1 MDIPDYQDLM
11 DACLAALPEEVDK
24 REGSLIQMALGPV
37 CLRLAEA
44 YAMLEGFYD
53 LVFSDTAAG
62 GYLDRL
68 AGQYGVTRKAASR
81 ALRLGKFTNQAGGAA
96 VPPLGSRFYQDQL
109 FFVAEELLADGQ
121 CALRCE
127 TAGSAG
133 NRGGGEL
140 LPAEYLAD
148 FGTAELLGVLIP
160 GEDEESDA
168 SLRERLGERLSAP
181 AFGGNVADYREKVRA
196 IPGVGAVRV
205 VPAASGG
212 GTVKL
217 ILLDGRLLP
226 PEETLLAVVEEK
238 ICGGGNGLGLAP
250 IGHTVEII
258 GAEAV
263 PIKLT
268 ASVTRRKES
277 TAEAAE
283 AAVWAAA
290 ERQLELLRR
299 RFEEEPAVVRLS
311 AMVSGILAA
320 EGVADVQDLRINGE
334 AANLT
339 LEAGQAPV
347 LDKDGSRLSWGVI

>member
-1 MDIPDYQDLM
+1 MNIPDHEELM
-11 DACLAALPEEVDK
+11 AACLSALPEEIDR

-44 YAMLEGFYD
+44 YAMLESFYD

-62 GYLDRL
+62 EYLDRL
-68 AGQYGVTRKAASR
+68 AGQYGVVRKAASK
-81 ALRLGKFTNQAGGAA
+81 ALRLGRFKNQAGELAQ
-96 VPPLGSRFYQDQL
+96 PPVGSRFYQNQL
-109 FFVAEELLADGQ
+109 FFVVEELREDGQ

-127 TAGSAG
+127 TEGSIG
-133 NRGGGEL
+133 NRGSGEL
-140 LPAEYLAD
+140 LPAEYLEN
-148 FGTAELLGVLIP
+148 FGSAELLGVLIP

-181 AFGGNVADYREKVRA
+181 AFGGNIADYREKVRA

-212 GTVKL
+212 GTVGL
-217 ILLDGRLLP
+217 ILLDSRLLP
-226 PEETLLAVVEEK
+226 PEKALLDVVEEK
-238 ICGGGNGLGLAP
+238 ICGSGNGLGLAP
-250 IGHTVEII
+250 IGHTVAIS

-263 PIKLT
+263 SVKLS
-268 ASVTRRKES
+268 ASITRHQES
-277 TAEAAE
+277 TAAAAE

-299 RFEEEPAVVRLS
+299 RFEDEAAVVRVS
-311 AMVSGILAA
+311 AMVSGLLSA
-320 EGVADVQDLRINGE
+320 EGIADVQNLRINGS

-339 LEAGQAPV
+339 LEAGKVPV
-347 LDKDGSRLSWGVI
+347 LDKEGSQLSWSVI